1 MKGCIV
7 ARYLMIVNVA
17 MAAGTCYATPQ
28 QRDNENSGGQAAA
41 TTITVPTEKQ
51 ASRTVQSHSD
61 WLTGSRTDL
70 ESASGRFVNDQI
82 QLVTSPTRIRLS
94 DVEWLVPFA
103 GITSGMILTDA
114 SISKSLPKNPG
125 ILHASQ
131 NIRNGGVATL
141 GLASAGIY
149 LWSYHTH
156 DPHQRETGLLAGE
169 AVADSLILTEGLK
182 YVTGR
187 ERPYQGN
194 GRGPFLQG
202 GSSFPSNHSAAAW
215 SAAGILAHEYPGTL
229 TKLLSYG
236 PRSASPVSAASS
248 IFPRMFW
255 LAALSV
261 GWFPNTFIE
270 PITTPDSEDRPGIRC
285 AK

>member
-17 MAAGTCYATPQ
+17 MAAAGTCRATPQ
-28 QRDNENSGGQAAA
+28 QTDNDNSGGQATV
-41 TTITVPTEKQ
+41 TTIAVAGQKKTSGSGQPHPD
-51 ASRTVQSHSD
+51 R
-61 WLTGSRTDL
+61 LTGSRADL

-82 QLVTSPTRIRLS
+82 QLVTSPTKLRLS
-94 DVEWLVPFA
+94 DVEWLLPFA

-156 DPHQRETGLLAGE
+156 
-169 AVADSLILTEGLK
+169 
-182 YVTGR
+182 
-187 ERPYQGN
+187 
-194 GRGPFLQG
+194 
-202 GSSFPSNHSAAAW
+202 
-215 SAAGILAHEYPGTL
+215 
-229 TKLLSYG
+229 
-236 PRSASPVSAASS
+236 
-248 IFPRMFW
+248 
-255 LAALSV
+255 
-261 GWFPNTFIE
+261 
-270 PITTPDSEDRPGIRC
+270 
-285 AK
+285 

>member
-7 ARYLMIVNVA
+7 ARYLMILNMA
-17 MAAGTCYATPQ
+17 MAAAGTCHATPQ
-28 QRDNENSGGQAAA
+28 QTDNENSGGQSTA
-41 TTITVPTEKQ
+41 TTITAPAQKKT
-51 ASRTVQSHSD
+51 SGPDQSHSD
-61 WLTGSRTDL
+61 WLTSSRTDL

-82 QLVTSPTRIRLS
+82 QVVTSATKLRLS
-94 DVEWLVPFA
+94 DVEWLLPFA

-114 SISKSLPKNPG
+114 SISKRLTKNPG

-131 NIRNGGVATL
+131 NIRTGGVAAL

-187 ERPYQGN
+187 ERPYQGT
-194 GRGPFLQG
+194 GQGPFFQG

-229 TKLLSYG
+229 TKLLGYG
-236 PRSASPVSAASS
+236 LASAVS
-248 IFPRMFW
+248 
-255 LAALSV
+255 
-261 GWFPNTFIE
+261 
-270 PITTPDSEDRPGIRC
+270 IT
-285 AK
+285 